1 MKNRSRVKTKKE
13 EDRDQIY
20 KLALTG
26 DVPAMRTLREVYGYL
41 TIMVDGK
48 VVKLKEI

>member
-1 MKNRSRVKTKKE
+1 MKNPSKVKTKKE
-13 EDRDQIY
+13 EDQDRVY
-20 KLALTG
+20 ALALTG
-26 DVPAMRTLREVYGYL
+26 DPTAMRTLREVYGYL

>member
-1 MKNRSRVKTKKE
+1 MKNRSRVRTKKE
-13 EDRDQIY
+13 ENREEVY
-20 KLALTG
+20 KLALEG
-26 DVPAMRTLREVYGYL
+26 DPTAMRTLREVYGYL